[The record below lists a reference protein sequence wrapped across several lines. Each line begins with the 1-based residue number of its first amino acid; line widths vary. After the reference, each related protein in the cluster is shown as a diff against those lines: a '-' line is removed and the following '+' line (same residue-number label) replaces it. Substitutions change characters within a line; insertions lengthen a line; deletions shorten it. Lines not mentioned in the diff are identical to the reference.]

1 MFTMKDQGSAV
12 PKGRWGTWTHV
23 YIADV
28 LASFCI
34 QQTAV
39 SIYQV
44 KVSFESRWDIVK
56 NRIENIYPSLALC
69 YG

>member
-1 MFTMKDQGSAV
+1 MWIGRVLHEGVSAV

-28 LASFCI
+28 LASICV
-34 QQTAV
+34 QWTAV

-44 KVSFESRWDIVK
+44 KVSFESSGRGIVK
-56 NRIENIYPSLALC
+56 ELI
-69 YG
+69 